1 MGRRIKERSETGSVL
16 IRNQDFAKGEELEPQ
31 LKKFFKNVKVYR
43 RHEQISGIQTCRRP
57 GYGGGGS
64 SQPPEDMEVWGQSQR
79 LGDFLFFEKNSYF
92 NAIWITFRSF
102 LKPFERTKFLRFESQ
117 LKKTFL

>member
-43 RHEQISGIQTCRRP
+43 RHEQINGIQTCRRP
-57 GYGGGGS
+57 GYGGGGEF
-64 SQPPEDMEVWGQSQR
+64 PAAGGYGGLGAKPATGQ
-79 LGDFLFFEKNSYF
+79 FFVF
-92 NAIWITFRSF
+92 
-102 LKPFERTKFLRFESQ
+102 
-117 LKKTFL
+117 